1 MKKILTFVFVLSF
14 CFNKNVLAHPMG
26 VGDTRVDTNFKC
38 VATEDAG
45 YNKNFSFG
53 FKKYKSKKDGSEI
66 LFSLNLVGE
75 PANKPAKYIYPR
87 SQVINFGPLTLEGEK
102 YDNMYISFR
111 HTGKKPPNAYLI
123 KEALLKQGDQYFL
136 NRVLM
141 KSTKSLNS
149 ELENIVDDIVKE
161 IDWSYEKTSDLLKE
175 YYKKSSIYS
184 QENLRDKWQDTWVYT
199 CTIY

>member
-1 MKKILTFVFVLSF
+1 MKKFLTFVFVLSF
-14 CFNKNVLAHPMG
+14 CFNKNILAHPMG

-38 VATEDAG
+38 VSTEDAG
-45 YNKNFSFG
+45 YSKKFSFG

-66 LFSLNLVGE
+66 LFSLKLFGE
-75 PANKPAKYIYPR
+75 PAEYIYPS
-87 SQVINFGPLTLEGEK
+87 SQVINFGPLTLEEEK
-102 YDNMYISFR
+102 YDNMYISYR
-111 HTGKKPPNAYLI
+111 RLGKKPPDAYLI
-123 KEALLKQGDQYFL
+123 KDALLKKGDQYFL

-149 ELENIVDDIVKE
+149 ELENIEDDIAKE

-184 QENLRDKWQDTWVYT
+184 QENLRDKWHDTWVYT